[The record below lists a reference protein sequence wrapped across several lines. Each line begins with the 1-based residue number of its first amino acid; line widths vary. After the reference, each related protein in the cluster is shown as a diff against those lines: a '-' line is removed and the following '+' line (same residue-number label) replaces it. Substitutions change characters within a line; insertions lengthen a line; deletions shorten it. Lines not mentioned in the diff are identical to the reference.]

1 MHTERYP
8 LDPPSLAVIA
18 SALAP
23 HLAKNYVSSS
33 IAVVSCPDLRAAP
46 FGLTTQ
52 GLGGSPRVAEVGGQ
66 SNLFPNPQK
75 DASWSF
81 PDLAREMEMSGPGY
95 EGGGNLIGAG
105 AGPWRDVGQNSELAA
120 DYSWS
125 SSLGSSAKDQD
136 TAKSGE
142 ESNNSRCVLVNKNT
156 SEVEVRKAPAPAC
169 ALMCNLFGSQ
179 GRPGDVLKITARS
192 RAGDKASFTEC
203 IQEAL
208 SSAFSD
214 HDTPVSIGGVV
225 LIKPS
230 TRAKYHVMP
239 DFPSESEL
247 PFKDVDAVTKWLTWH
262 DYSGPIIGLSV
273 IHSSDPGEEI
283 GLRLEHTHTFSPTGE
298 HAGGH
303 YHYDL
308 EEGKENVE
316 YEAYYNVAEVVY
328 RIDRVAQ

>member
-1 MHTERYP
+1 MHTEKYP
-8 LDPPSLAVIA
+8 LDPPPLAAIA

-23 HLAKNYVSSS
+23 HLADNYVSSS
-33 IAVVSCPDLRAAP
+33 VTVVSCPDLRDAP
-46 FGLTTQ
+46 FGLTTR

-81 PDLAREMEMSGPGY
+81 PDLALEMEMSGQDY
-95 EGGGNLIGAG
+95 EGGGGNLIGAG

-125 SSLGSSAKDQD
+125 SPLPSSAI
-136 TAKSGE
+136 TGGA
-142 ESNNSRCVLVNKNT
+142 ESNNDKNNSRCVLVNKT
-156 SEVEVRKAPAPAC
+156 TLEVEVHKAPAPAC

-192 RAGDKASFTEC
+192 RTGDKASFTEC

-208 SSAFSD
+208 SSAFGD
-214 HDTPVSIGGVV
+214 RDTPVSMGGVV

-230 TRAKYHVMP
+230 TRAQYHVMP
-239 DFPSESEL
+239 DFPPDSEL

-262 DYSGPIIGLSV
+262 KYSGPIVGLSV
-273 IHSSDPGEEI
+273 MHSSDPGEKI
-283 GLRLEHTHTFSPTGE
+283 GLRLEHTHTFSPMGE

-308 EEGKENVE
+308 EDGKEDVE
-316 YEAYYNVAEVVY
+316 YEAYYNVADVVY